1 MTESFGIASF
11 ADAKVSIVISNYNYE
26 DYVVATIESA
36 LALDWPNKE
45 VIVVDNGSTDQ
56 SRKSIAAFG
65 DRVIAIFKEHDEQYT
80 GVNTGFAR
88 ATGEVVILLDSDD
101 TLEPNIL
108 REVAKHWT
116 PATTKAQVLMQTI
129 DGQGNPL
136 GSIFPQIRVA
146 PSPDDIAKW
155 QRETGFYPTPPAS
168 GNIYTRKMLEQIFPL
183 SDQGTPFSDA
193 YCIAAAPLYG
203 EVVTVTQPLCRY
215 RVHGRND
222 GAMVGLNVERIRR
235 DLERGI
241 ATYEFARRTAERRG
255 VVMSRAAPWN
265 SLWLLPY
272 RVASWK
278 LDPAAHPV
286 PREGLFRLL
295 GDTLRACLTPQGHGR
310 TSLALAI
317 WVTASAVLPRSLSRH
332 VLLWRFAPQSRPRF
346 LQDLMARLGVL
357 RRGGQRSP
365 A

>member
-1 MTESFGIASF
+1 MTETFGIPSF

-26 DYVVATIESA
+26 DYVTATIKSA

-56 SRKSIAAFG
+56 SRKSIEAFG
-65 DRVIAIFKEHDEQYT
+65 DRIIAIFKQHNEQYT
-80 GVNTGFAR
+80 GCNAGFER
-88 ATGEVVILLDSDD
+88 ATGDVVILLDSDD

-108 REVAKHWT
+108 REVAKQWT
-116 PATTKAQVLMQTI
+116 PSTTKAQVLMQTI
-129 DGQGNPL
+129 DGEGKPL

-146 PSPDDIAKW
+146 PTPEQIAKW
-155 QRETGFYPTPPAS
+155 QRKTGFYPTPPAS

-193 YCIAAAPLYG
+193 YCIAAAPLFG
-203 EVVTVTQPLCRY
+203 DVVTITQPLCNY

-222 GAMVGLNVERIRR
+222 GAMTGLNVERIRR

-241 ATYEFARRTAERRG
+241 ATFAFAKRTAAGRG
-255 VVMSRAAPWN
+255 IEMSPAAPWN

-278 LDPAAHPV
+278 LDPKAHPV
-286 PREGLFRLL
+286 AGENMFRLI
-295 GDTLRACLTPQGHGR
+295 GDAVRACLTSQGHGR
-310 TSLALAI
+310 TSLALLV
-317 WVTASAVLPRSLSRH
+317 WLTASAVLPRSLSRH

-346 LQDLMARLGVL
+346 LQDIMARLGVL
-357 RRGGQRSP
+357 RRSARQSP